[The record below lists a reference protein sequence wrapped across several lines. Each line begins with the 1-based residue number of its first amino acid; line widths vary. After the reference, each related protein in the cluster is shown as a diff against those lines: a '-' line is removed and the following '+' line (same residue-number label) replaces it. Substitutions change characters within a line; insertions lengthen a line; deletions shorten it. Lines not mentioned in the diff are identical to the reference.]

1 MTMQIL
7 PAPQA
12 HFRTPADAFAWV
24 ESFTN
29 LERGTVAFDSTSY
42 HLRRIRLLLDM
53 VGSPEKGMVLVH
65 VAGTK
70 GKGSTAALIASVL
83 AASGRRTG
91 LYTSPHVADPF
102 ERIVLAGRRDRPATL
117 VRCASVLRAVVDAL
131 PPEPADAHPGAAG
144 AFPPGA
150 AGAFPP
156 GAAGAFPPGAASAS
170 LPGAAGAFPP
180 GAAGAF
186 PPTTFEL
193 YTALAFLYF
202 RDAGCDSAV
211 IEVGIGGRLD
221 ATNVIT
227 PEASVITPLDLEHT
241 DVLGDTIEKIAAEKA
256 GIIKP
261 GVPVF
266 VGLQPPA
273 AAEVFRAVAREQGSP
288 ITFLAD
294 AVAARKVRVSP
305 SGTDL
310 HIALRDGSTADFRL
324 SMLGEFQAENAALA
338 YVALRS
344 SHPEISLSQY
354 GRGFRAARLP
364 GRMELV
370 RGRPPVV
377 LDGAHTPLAVQRLVE
392 SFQAVFPGAR
402 GPGGAVLLF
411 GSVTGKNPKAMAE
424 ILAPCFASIIVSTP
438 GTFKP
443 SDPQGVWRIFHDL
456 APGTELVRD
465 PGAALARAREL
476 ARGKLPILVTGS
488 FYMVSE
494 IRRLL

>member
-1 MTMQIL
+1 MTTQIL

-29 LERGTVAFDSTSY
+29 LERGTVSFDSATY
-42 HLRRIRLLLDM
+42 HLRRIRQLLEA
-53 VGSPEKGMVLVH
+53 VGSPEKGMALVH

-102 ERIVLAGRRDRPATL
+102 ERIVLAGRRDRPDVL
-117 VRCASVLRAVVDAL
+117 VRCALVLRGAVESLA
-131 PPEPADAHPGAAG
+131 PEPAGAHM
-144 AFPPGA
+144 
-150 AGAFPP
+150 
-156 GAAGAFPPGAASAS
+156 
-170 LPGAAGAFPP
+170 
-180 GAAGAF
+180 
-186 PPTTFEL
+186 PTTFEL

-261 GVPVF
+261 AVPVF

-273 AAEVFRAVAREQGSP
+273 AAAVFREVARERGSP
-288 ITFLAD
+288 ITFLAE
-294 AVAARKVRVSP
+294 AIAARKVRVSP
-305 SGTDL
+305 SGTEMHLAL
-310 HIALRDGSTADFRL
+310 HDGSTADFRL

-344 SHPEISLSQY
+344 IRPGITLSQFR
-354 GRGFRAARLP
+354 RGLRAARLP

-392 SFQAVFPGAR
+392 SFQAVFPAAR
-402 GPGGAVLLF
+402 DPGGAVLLF
-411 GSVTGKNPKAMAE
+411 GSVAGKNPGAMAE
-424 ILAPCFASIIVSTP
+424 ILAPCFASIVVSTP

-443 SDPQGVWRIFHDL
+443 SDPEGVWRIFHDL
-456 APGTELVRD
+456 APGAELVGD

-476 ARGKLPILVTGS
+476 SRGKHPILVTGS